1 MIPLKT
7 INFNHMKKSII
18 FLLMPLLSG
27 YISTVTAQVCEQ
39 AQVSVS
45 ATVLGALS
53 VESKGDADFGNIS
66 STTSGEVFLDPQG
79 NESAYV
85 GATATAG
92 KLMIKGEGSQSVR
105 IGWTSPITL
114 TGESDDISLTFAVS
128 GSGLDIQAA
137 SDDLIA
143 DAGFVT
149 VTLTG
154 GIYYIWIGGSIGI
167 LTSKAAGLY
176 TGTAYFTVEY
186 N

>member
-1 MIPLKT
+1 
-7 INFNHMKKSII
+7 MKKSII
-18 FLLMPLLSG
+18 FLLLPLLAG
-27 YISTVTAQVCEQ
+27 YISNVTAQIREE
-39 AQVSVS
+39 AQVNVS
-45 ATVLGALS
+45 ASVLGALS

-79 NESAYV
+79 SESAYV

-92 KLMIKGEGSQSVR
+92 KLLIKGEGSQSVR
-105 IGWTSPITL
+105 IGWTSPVAL
-114 TGESDDISLTFAVS
+114 TGESDDMDLTLAVS
-128 GSGLDIQAA
+128 GSGSDIQAA

-149 VTLTG
+149 VSLVDG
-154 GIYYIWIGGSIGI
+154 NYYVWIGGSIGT

-176 TGTAYFTVEY
+176 TGTAYITVEY